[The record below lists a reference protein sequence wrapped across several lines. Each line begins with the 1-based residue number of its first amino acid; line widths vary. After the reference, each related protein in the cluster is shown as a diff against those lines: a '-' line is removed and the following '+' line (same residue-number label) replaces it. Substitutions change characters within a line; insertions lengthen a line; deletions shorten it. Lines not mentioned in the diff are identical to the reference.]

1 MDTLELLH
9 NRKSLRAYS
18 DKPVSAETRRKVLE
32 AAISAP
38 TAGAL
43 MLYAMI
49 EIEDEELK
57 KKLAITCDDQPFIA
71 RAPWVVIFAADYS
84 RLYDGWLEDGYTP
97 TRRPA
102 CGDLLLACEDA
113 LIAAQ
118 TAVIAAEAVGLG
130 SCYIGDVM
138 ENAEIHKQL
147 LNLPDYVYPAAM
159 LCFGYPP
166 ENDARKQ
173 VPRLPL
179 EQILHTNT
187 YSCKPKST
195 DDKSKRPRSL
205 EKFEAD
211 FTLEMNRSAEVWLKP
226 WLSVANAPL
235 RLDGT
240 YNTRELGG
248 YKTADGRLTQR
259 HRLLRSDALDNL
271 SDGDLELLYG
281 YGVRCVVDLRSKGE
295 CDREP
300 SKTNGYK
307 DMEYFN
313 VPMLDHVNS
322 NWLAGGFP
330 DTMGGLYVG
339 MLQNDG
345 DIIASV
351 LRILLEHKDNCVL
364 FNCTAGKDRTGI
376 TAMLALLIAGVP
388 EKIVIADYAI
398 SRHNLE
404 PQVSRQLAALKAA
417 GHNIPTHVFDSDPAQ
432 MQKAIDLLND
442 TYGGIQEYLKSVGL
456 NDDEIERLGNMMF

>member
-1 MDTLELLH
+1 MLH

-43 MLYAMI
+43 MLYAII

-57 KKLAITCDDQPFIA
+57 KKLAVTCDNQPFIA
-71 RAPWVVIFAADYS
+71 RAPWVVVFAADYS
-84 RLYDGWLEDGYTP
+84 RIYDGWLEDGYTP
-97 TRRPA
+97 ARRPG

-113 LIAAQ
+113 IIAAQ

-130 SCYIGDVM
+130 SCYIGDIM
-138 ENAEIHKQL
+138 ENAETHKEL

-166 ENDARKQ
+166 ENDARKK

-179 EQILHTNT
+179 EQILHTNA
-187 YSCKPKST
+187 YRRKPRST

-271 SDGDLELLYG
+271 SDGDLDFLYD

-295 CDREP
+295 CDGSP
-300 SKTNGYK
+300 SRTIGYK
-307 DMEYFN
+307 DMKYFN

-339 MLQNDG
+339 MLKNDG

-351 LRILLEHKDNCVL
+351 LRIFLEHTDGCVL
-364 FNCTAGKDRTGI
+364 FNCTAGKDRTGTI
-376 TAMLALLIAGVP
+376 AMLTLLLAGVS
-388 EKIVIADYAI
+388 EETVVADYAI

-404 PQVSRQLAALKAA
+404 QQVSRQLAALKAA
-417 GHNIPTHVFDSDPAQ
+417 GHNVPAHVFDSAPAQ
-432 MQKAIDLLND
+432 MQKAIDFLND
-442 TYGGIQEYLKSVGL
+442 TYGGVKEYLKSVGL
-456 NDDEIERLGNMMF
+456 SGDEIVRLGNMLF